1 MQRGEIWA
9 YRPALPRPG
18 QSLLRLILSAEG
30 VNQNTALPVVI
41 GAHILDRDPGGLLSV
56 RIGSLGWL
64 SLLTIEAVLR
74 SRLDEHVGS
83 ASAEEMAAVE
93 VALAAMLD
101 LR

>member
-30 VNQNTALPVVI
+30 VNRNPALPVVI
-41 GAHILDRDPGGLLSV
+41 GAQVLDRDPGGLLSV
-56 RIGSLGWL
+56 RLHPHGWL

-74 SRLDEHVGS
+74 SRLDEHVGT
-83 ASAEEMAAVE
+83 ATPDEMAAVE

-101 LR
+101 MR

>member
-1 MQRGEIWA
+1 VQRGEIWA

-30 VNQNTALPVVI
+30 VNRNSALPVVI
-41 GAHILDRDPGGLLSV
+41 GAQVLDRDPGGLLSV
-56 RIGSLGWL
+56 HLHPHGWL

-74 SRLDEHVGS
+74 SRLDERVGT
-83 ASAEEMAAVE
+83 ATPDEMAAVE

-101 LR
+101 MR

>member
-9 YRPALPRPG
+9 YRPALSRPG

-30 VNQNTALPVVI
+30 VNQNPALPVVI
-41 GAHILDRDPGGLLSV
+41 GAQVLDRDPGGLLSV
-56 RIGSLGWL
+56 QLHAHGWL

-74 SRLDEHVGS
+74 SRLDEHVGT
-83 ASAEEMAAVE
+83 ATLNEMAAIE

-101 LR
+101 MG